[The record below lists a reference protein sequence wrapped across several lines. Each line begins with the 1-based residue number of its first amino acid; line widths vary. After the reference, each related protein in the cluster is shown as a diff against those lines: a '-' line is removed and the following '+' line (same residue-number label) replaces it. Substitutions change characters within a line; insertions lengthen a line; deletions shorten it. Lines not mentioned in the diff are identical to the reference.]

1 MHVIIATDGSKQSLR
16 AARYFKTFAD
26 KEKITE
32 ISVLAVTRP
41 LASLPFIDEI
51 SQGAKA
57 PVAMEKQA
65 FRAAAA
71 AAVDVVAAEF
81 ADWQDTV
88 VRKKIRSGTPSTEI
102 VRAAVAA
109 EAELVVMASGS
120 RGLSEAVLM
129 GSTAQRVQYAAPCPV
144 LVVRPTPRRKRKISK
159 AAKGS
164 TAAS

>member
-41 LASLPFIDEI
+41 LASLPFVDEI

-57 PVAMEKQA
+57 PVPMEKQS